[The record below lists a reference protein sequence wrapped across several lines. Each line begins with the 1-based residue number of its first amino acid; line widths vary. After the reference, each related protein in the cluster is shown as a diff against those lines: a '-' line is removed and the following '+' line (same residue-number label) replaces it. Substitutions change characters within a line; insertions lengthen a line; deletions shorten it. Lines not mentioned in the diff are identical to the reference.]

1 MKCRTRRRSVSV
13 IEFFEYLAAHDQT
26 RELAGDLAD
35 AWAENARDVSV
46 LPAA

>member
-1 MKCRTRRRSVSV
+1 MNTGLRRRTVSV
-13 IEFFEYLAAHDQT
+13 IEFLEYLAAHDQT